1 MNILYENICL
11 ILFCTLYHQDEET
24 EIMTQMRI
32 TIILFYLIVYFSVK
46 NLSYLIQNAGSDDHD
61 IKVIFHSFD

>member
-11 ILFCTLYHQDEET
+11 ILFCTLYRQEKET
-24 EIMTQMRI
+24 ENMTQMRI

-46 NLSYLIQNAGSDDHD
+46 NLSYMVQNAGSDDRD
-61 IKVIFHSFD
+61 IKIIFHNFD